1 MVEETDEGYVC
12 EGCERFFTS
21 KSVAEKHEF
30 DCPELATIFRR
41 FGNWLSARFIK
52 KYGFDRRKS
61 STKMLEFLYFRYL
74 ADWGAAIVFT
84 LFIIVRFLLMFEI
97 DAIPYSGTIDY
108 SDKDIFML
116 GISGYILVGS
126 LRNIKEYRLKVI
138 DEIPKLQRELGT
150 TKTFQRK

>member
-1 MVEETDEGYVC
+1 
-12 EGCERFFTS
+12 
-21 KSVAEKHEF
+21 
-30 DCPELATIFRR
+30 
-41 FGNWLSARFIK
+41 
-52 KYGFDRRKS
+52 
-61 STKMLEFLYFRYL
+61 MLEFLYFRYL

-97 DAIPYSGTIDY
+97 DGIPYSGTIDY

-116 GISGYILVGS
+116 GISGYILLGS
-126 LRNIKEYRLKVI
+126 LKNIKEYRLKVI